1 MDKKELTINRC
12 EKMKK
17 YLYGLLNL
25 RLIWSFVTG
34 GVKTSNKEE
43 INKKL
48 INF

>member
-25 RLIWSFVTG
+25 RLIRSFVTG
-34 GVKTSNKEE
+34 VKMSNKEE
-43 INKKL
+43 INKK
-48 INF
+48 N